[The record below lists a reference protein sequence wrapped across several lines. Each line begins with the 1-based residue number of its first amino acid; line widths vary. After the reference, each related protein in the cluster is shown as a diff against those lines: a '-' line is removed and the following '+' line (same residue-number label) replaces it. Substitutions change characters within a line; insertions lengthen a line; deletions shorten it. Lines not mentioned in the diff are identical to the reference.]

1 MFDPYWQDETGY
13 LRFEFFDGRVFAHA
27 EVNIWTKKQ
36 YIKARAL
43 WEEAKRELKE
53 LGYKY
58 IYINIPKNDPKLV
71 KFEKLFGFEHVA
83 DIEEYTIMA
92 CNTEELWE

>member
-36 YIKARAL
+36 YIKARA
-43 WEEAKRELKE
+43 
-53 LGYKY
+53 
-58 IYINIPKNDPKLV
+58 
-71 KFEKLFGFEHVA
+71 FGA
-83 DIEEYTIMA
+83 T
-92 CNTEELWE
+92 